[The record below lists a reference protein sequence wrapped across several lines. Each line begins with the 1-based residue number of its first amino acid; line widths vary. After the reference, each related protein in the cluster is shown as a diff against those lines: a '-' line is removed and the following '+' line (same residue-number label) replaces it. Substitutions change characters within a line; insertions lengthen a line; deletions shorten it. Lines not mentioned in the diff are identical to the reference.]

1 MSTLYV
7 STGFGA
13 APASTGLFGA
23 QATQPQGSTMFGGA
37 TAAKPVFGTAT
48 TSSAA
53 APAAFGG
60 FGTNTGSSLFG
71 GANPQ
76 QKVMFTAV

>member
-1 MSTLYV
+1 M
-7 STGFGA
+7 STGFGE
-13 APASTGLFGA
+13 APTSTGLFGA
-23 QATQPQGSTMFGGA
+23 QATQPQGSTMFKGA
-37 TAAKPVFGTAT
+37 TATKPVLGTAT
-48 TSSAA
+48 TSSAV

-60 FGTNTGSSLFG
+60 FRTNTGSSLFG